1 MTTSTRRPGVPR
13 PRGLEHLG
21 KPRGVLSPRVRAV
34 GPEHF
39 GVVCVDCAKARSK
52 WMLTDFYGTVLVPPT
67 FLDHRRDAF
76 DHAIAQI
83 GQAVA
88 AHQLRDLVVVVE
100 RTGRYH
106 LPVKRAFTTAGYDV
120 RVVHPMIARYF
131 RQAAH
136 PDQKTDDTDLE
147 GIFQAACNG
156 YGLLEAPWDPIYSEL
171 QLWARYRRDLVHKS
185 TLLCCQILEHL
196 ESCLPGY
203 VRCFDNVFNSGIAL
217 VIPSAYPTPQ
227 AVTEAGLPGLIELAH
242 REGVRVQEAT
252 LIRILAWAG
261 DAPQPDREAALHVR
275 LLGAL
280 NRDRITKEEDI
291 QSIERELVSL
301 VVQTPY
307 VRLLAPA
314 GIHVV
319 LAAELAG
326 ELGPITHYATG
337 RVITGRAG
345 LFPRRYQSDR
355 VDYRRGKLV
364 RQGNRRLRQ
373 VLLLAAETL
382 ARCNHHFQ
390 VLVAR
395 WQSQG
400 KDPRDSYVR
409 VAGRLARITLQMVA
423 GSSAFRHPACQGPPA
438 VLGKLME
445 FHNEHN
451 INLTITRTNLQRAA
465 AQLPGAE
472 QARERAALEAKRTA
486 ARGRRGRG
494 PKQLA
499 AILPA
504 VLKQLLG
511 GERADVIESN
521 ESGESS

>member
-1 MTTSTRRPGVPR
+1 MTIRAAQRKSSR

-21 KPRGVLSPRVRAV
+21 KPHGVLSPRVRAV

-52 WMLTDFYGTVLVPPT
+52 WMLTDFYGRVLIAPE

-76 DHAIAQI
+76 DHALAQI

-88 AHQLRDLVVVVE
+88 AHQLLDLVVVVE

-106 LPVKRAFTTAGYDV
+106 LPVKRAFTTAGHDV
-120 RVVHPMIARYF
+120 RVVHPMISRHF

-171 QLWARYRRDLVHKS
+171 QLWARHRRDLVDKA

-203 VRCFDNVFNSGIAL
+203 ARCFDNVFKSGIAL
-217 VIPSAYPTPQ
+217 VIPDAYSTPQ
-227 AVTEAGLPGLIELAH
+227 AIIEAGLAGLIELAR
-242 REGVRVQEAT
+242 REKVRVQNAT
-252 LIRILAWAG
+252 LIRVLAWAQ
-261 DAPQPDREAALHVR
+261 DAPQPDREAALQAR
-275 LLGAL
+275 FLKTF
-280 NRDRITKEEDI
+280 NRDRMIKEEQI
-291 QSIERELVSL
+291 QSTERELVGL
-301 VVQTPY
+301 LVQTPY
-307 VRLLAPA
+307 VRLMALP
-314 GIHVV
+314 GINVV

-382 ARCNHHFQ
+382 ATNNQHFQ
-390 VLVAR
+390 VLDAR
-395 WQSQG
+395 WQRQG

-409 VAGRLARITLQMVA
+409 IAGRLARITLQMVA
-423 GSSAFRHPACQGPPA
+423 GSAAFHHPACQGSPV
-438 VLGKLME
+438 VLEKLIK
-445 FHNEHN
+445 FHDEHN
-451 INLTITRTNLQRAA
+451 INITTMRTNLQRAA
-465 AQLPGAE
+465 ASLPGPE
-472 QARERAALEAKRTA
+472 QAKERVALEAKR
-486 ARGRRGRG
+486 REFHGRRGRG
-494 PKQLA
+494 PKRLA

-504 VLKQLLG
+504 VLKRLIG
-511 GERADVIESN
+511 GELVDVIESN